1 MNKKVNAVLGL
12 TIIVLFLI
20 HIMYEIYAYLTFYY
34 NPVLT
39 KIIAYSA
46 LAVTGLHVLCSIYT
60 VYVSH
65 DKGRGMKYPA
75 LNIRTLLQR
84 ISAVMIVVLI
94 IIHMNTFSILSKTSE
109 TNRAVF
115 VLVLII
121 QIVFFASVLLHVAV
135 SVTNALITLGLI
147 TSDKVRKTLDIII
160 WIVCA
165 LIFIAASVVIVR
177 TQLAMFAPAGGAV

>member
-20 HIMYEIYAYLTFYY
+20 HILYEIYAYLTFYY

-39 KIIAYSA
+39 KLIAYSA
-46 LAVTGLHVLCSIYT
+46 LAVTGFHVLCSIYT
-60 VYVSH
+60 VSVSH

-84 ISAVMIVVLI
+84 ISAVMIVVLM

-115 VLVLII
+115 ILVLII

>member
-84 ISAVMIVVLI
+84 ISAVMIVVLMI
-94 IIHMNTFSILSKTSE
+94 ISIL
-109 TNRAVF
+109 R
-115 VLVLII
+115 L
-121 QIVFFASVLLHVAV
+121 
-135 SVTNALITLGLI
+135 
-147 TSDKVRKTLDIII
+147 
-160 WIVCA
+160 C
-165 LIFIAASVVIVR
+165 
-177 TQLAMFAPAGGAV
+177 APARCRISYKCIDNFRPHNIRQGP